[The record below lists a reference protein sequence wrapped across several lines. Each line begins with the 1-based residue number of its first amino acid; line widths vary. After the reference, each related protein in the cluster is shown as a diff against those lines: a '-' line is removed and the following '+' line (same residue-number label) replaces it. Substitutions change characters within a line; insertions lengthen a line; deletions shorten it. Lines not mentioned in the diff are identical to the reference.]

1 MKDYGFNNESV
12 VMVTKRTAGYMQ
24 EREKHY
30 DWLNAAAPV
39 NRHCCSFVRHLNRIP
54 RIIKR
59 TERKFNN
66 HCESFL
72 VFRSIT
78 FHERERT
85 KRLTEISIVWC
96 CHWMILHFN
105 IAVIK
110 KWTVNRSL
118 WLRRVNNKKRFD
130 IGIWW
135 HSELMKIYE
144 YLNGLASSS
153 MTFRFFRCGVFPNVH
168 WHRSQMAVR
177 IHILSMMKL
186 LGRNITSNMDN
197 VPELRAM

>member
-1 MKDYGFNNESV
+1 MSLLSWWQSAQRD
-12 VMVTKRTAGYMQ
+12 TCR
-24 EREKHY
+24 REKKL
-30 DWLNAAAPV
+30 WLTECSRTSQSSLLFICASFESNTENNKK
-39 NRHCCSFVRHLNRIP
+39 NRAKIQQPLWIIFSFPFNHIP
-54 RIIKR
+54 W
-59 TERKFNN
+59 
-66 HCESFL
+66 
-72 VFRSIT
+72 
-78 FHERERT
+78 ERERT